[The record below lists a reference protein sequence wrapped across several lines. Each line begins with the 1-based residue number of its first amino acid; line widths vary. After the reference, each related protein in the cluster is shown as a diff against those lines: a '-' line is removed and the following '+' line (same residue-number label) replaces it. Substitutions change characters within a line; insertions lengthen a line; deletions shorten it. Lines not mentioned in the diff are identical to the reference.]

1 MAEAITTSQRRRQN
15 KGKRPPPPVLSQ
27 GPCLSPLP
35 QPLCRC
41 MGLSKRKSA
50 AGQQGAFVGAL
61 HIMTETFLNTRIW
74 LLAEA
79 FAKLDT
85 ESGHRY
91 IFANF

>member
-1 MAEAITTSQRRRQN
+1 M
-15 KGKRPPPPVLSQ
+15 
-27 GPCLSPLP
+27 
-35 QPLCRC
+35 C

-91 IFANF
+91 DVIYSQTFDRAISIRV